1 MGAVTA
7 SALTDMARGPLM
19 PMPTMAME
27 VMVAME
33 ATEVMVDMDT
43 ARGPLMPMPT
53 MAMEV
58 MEVMAATAA
67 MVDTDTERGP
77 LMLMHTTAMEDMAVA
92 AMVDTDMANG
102 LQMLT
107 TEDMDTA
114 DTEVT
119 AMADMAMA
127 SNSTKSPIIR
137 ELSLSF

>member
-1 MGAVTA
+1 
-7 SALTDMARGPLM
+7 MARGPLM
-19 PMPTMAME
+19 PMPTT
-27 VMVAME
+27 AME

-43 ARGPLMPMPT
+43 ARGQLMPMPT
-53 MAMEV
+53 MAMED

-77 LMLMHTTAMEDMAVA
+77 LMLMHTTAMEYMAVMAMA
-92 AMVDTDMANG
+92 AMVDMDMANG